1 MFKFLIYI
9 FVLVTYVAATTD
21 NLPDLNKYVDESF
34 ESLPIKDLAK
44 IVSKTDGINII
55 IGNDVNASSS
65 IFIAKKPKN
74 LMKAFEISLHENGYR
89 LLRQNGFYYIKSDF
103 ENSENSYYIYQ
114 FKSQIYDD
122 IKSMLKDVKHTYIK
136 QLNRLV
142 FYSNCEDS
150 VQILDL
156 LSRVDKKRLD
166 YNFKVTIFSIDDNLM
181 KSKGFDTSIVS
192 KFTGNSVN
200 YFIDMLRVTST
211 KSIPLLNDDSKFGF
225 YSFVNFLDRN
235 HFAKIETST
244 IVNTLDHK
252 KSIIKNVR
260 QMPVLKSTQELVD
273 TNQKNTNSYDYQ
285 DVGLKLEITPR
296 FTSINDVTVDFMF
309 DYSMSTPSN
318 DEFLPTFS
326 RKFVNNVLRLKQ
338 GQALLVGGF
347 HRSEISAERGGV
359 PLLRD
364 VPLIGEIFKNSK
376 SISNDVVTYIVIEYM
391 SAASKFKILD
401 DYKKSKKIKKSSFK
415 LDDSLDLF

>member
-1 MFKFLIYI
+1 MFKFLIYTFI
-9 FVLVTYVAATTD
+9 LVTYVSATD

-55 IGNDVNASSS
+55 IGSDVNASSS

-122 IKSMLKDVKHTYIK
+122 LKPILKNVKHTYIR

-142 FYSNCEDS
+142 FYANSENS
-150 VQILDL
+150 VRIFDI

-211 KSIPLLNDDSKFGF
+211 KSIPLLNDDSKVGF

-244 IVNTLDHK
+244 IVNTLDQK
-252 KSIIKNVR
+252 KSIINNVR

-285 DVGLKLEITPR
+285 DVGLKLELTPR
-296 FTSINDVTVDFMF
+296 FTSIDDVTVDFMF

-326 RKFVNNVLRLKQ
+326 RKFVNNVLRLKK
-338 GQALLVGGF
+338 GEALLVGGF
-347 HRSEISAERGGV
+347 HRSEINAERGGV

-391 SAASKFKILD
+391 SAASKFKMLD